1 MPRRLLHRFIPDPAR
16 FRQHRSLRFLGP
28 LLNRPNLWHMNRR
41 SVARA
46 VGVGIFSA
54 LMPIPMQM
62 ILAAMLAV
70 LFRANLPI
78 SVSLVWLT
86 NPVTMP
92 PVFYCTYKLGGWIL
106 DLPPRRLPD
115 QLTWEW
121 ISREMATL
129 WQPLML
135 GSVVAGIV
143 LGVLAYA
150 LTLLYWRWKV
160 KRQWRRRGSQQ
171 DAMRR

>member
-1 MPRRLLHRFIPDPAR
+1 
-16 FRQHRSLRFLGP
+16 
-28 LLNRPNLWHMNRR
+28 
-41 SVARA
+41 
-46 VGVGIFSA
+46 
-54 LMPIPMQM
+54 
-62 ILAAMLAV
+62 
-70 LFRANLPI
+70 
-78 SVSLVWLT
+78 
-86 NPVTMP
+86 
-92 PVFYCTYKLGGWIL
+92 
-106 DLPPRRLPD
+106 
-115 QLTWEW
+115 
-121 ISREMATL
+121 MATL